1 MLDKT
6 YSRYRLCW
14 TKPIPGID
22 YVEQNI
28 IWDLDVKI
36 CKIGCFASNKIIT
49 ECFRLT
55 KSVFPWCLFLPA
67 IILFMLF
74 LATVKNIYIRLF
86 EKIYFGESCEPYT
99 TYFLKFRPCYFNN
112 EGQKR

>member
-36 CKIGCFASNKIIT
+36 CKIGCFPSKKIIT

-74 LATVKNIYIRLF
+74 SATVKKIYILD
-86 EKIYFGESCEPYT
+86 Y
-99 TYFLKFRPCYFNN
+99 LKRYISVSPVNRIRHIF
-112 EGQKR
+112 